1 MILSPFRLTLK
12 PEWLPGLANL
22 ASLPPGIL
30 SAWPDGRGA
39 LLPQEAVDLLI
50 EESALQPSGSPT
62 PVFLAALDLL
72 AAPAANVRLDF
83 SGDSKSFTYR
93 IFFSGLEGE
102 SVSLMEN
109 EAETI
114 ITAPARPADLLA
126 ILRQYTG
133 ESLIQSSALAADL
146 PINEALALAALL
158 DKRRRS
164 LLLTLAAGVGTE
176 TPALTP
182 GAAAE
187 QIAAET
193 TTPQWL
199 TAAFRQAAG
208 VETPPDS
215 DHLAAA
221 LHSLAN
227 RGLAAA
233 FAGGESFILAE
244 TPARLAERLLVVV
257 NTVQLAAARANPEGD
272 VNRAFILIL
281 QDGINDLLLIEPH
294 AGLIHLESI
303 SAAGLLDLVEHYLIH
318 PDALPLPPPHPVVWK
333 LEISTPGALN
343 QVFDLSND
351 LKIGRGSDC
360 EVQIAD
366 PRASRHHALIR
377 LMDGGFILSDLG
389 STNGTYVNHV
399 QIQGAVRLQDGDLI
413 RIGETT
419 LRVSTGRMT
428 GDTTPS
434 VRSPAAEPLPVETP
448 APAEPQAEVE
458 PIPEGPV
465 VEVVPSAEPASE
477 PEAEPVEEAPAGGY
491 EPPAWLQAAE
501 NSNLP
506 EAESLPVE
514 PKAEEAPEVE
524 PEAPA
529 IAEEPLAWLHAAA
542 EPALPESPQPQT
554 AEAVEPTPAVETVEH
569 QPEPEAEMAEE
580 SAGLAETAAGD
591 EQPILGETR
600 AIATEPAE
608 APILGETRAT
618 AVEPPAAGRTPTQQ
632 YCSRCGNVSPMEA
645 RFCGVC
651 GNRLRD

>member
-1 MILSPFRLTLK
+1 MIFSPFRLTLK
-12 PEWLPGLANL
+12 PVWLPGLANL

-39 LLPQEAVDLLI
+39 PLPQEAVDLLV
-50 EESALQPSGSPT
+50 EESALQSSGSPT

-102 SVSLMEN
+102 TVSLMEN
-109 EAETI
+109 EAETVL
-114 ITAPARPADLLA
+114 TVPARPADLLA

-164 LLLTLAAGVGTE
+164 LLLTLAAGVGAE
-176 TPALTP
+176 TGALTP

-187 QIAAET
+187 QVSAET
-193 TTPQWL
+193 NTPQWL
-199 TAAFRQAAG
+199 TAALCRAAG
-208 VETPPDS
+208 VETPPDGN
-215 DHLAAA
+215 HLAAA
-221 LHSLAN
+221 LHSLVN

-257 NTVQLAAARANPEGD
+257 NTLQLAAARANPEGD
-272 VNRAFILIL
+272 VNRAFTLFL

-294 AGLIHLESI
+294 AGLVRLESI

-318 PDALPLPPPHPVVWK
+318 PDALPLPPPHPVTWK
-333 LEISTPGALN
+333 LEVSTPGTPTQIFALA
-343 QVFDLSND
+343 ND
-351 LKIGRGSDC
+351 TKIGRGSDC

-377 LMDGGFILSDLG
+377 LMDGGYILSDLG
-389 STNGTYVNHV
+389 STNGTYANHI
-399 QIQGAVRLQDGDLI
+399 QIQSAVRLQDGDLI

-419 LRVSTGRMT
+419 LRVSAGRIT
-428 GDTTPS
+428 GDTAPS
-434 VRSPAAEPLPVETP
+434 GRGNAAEPSPVEAPAPEKPQEEVESIPEEPEAVVTP
-448 APAEPQAEVE
+448 PAEPAPEPEVE
-458 PIPEGPV
+458 P
-465 VEVVPSAEPASE
+465 AEEIPAS
-477 PEAEPVEEAPAGGY
+477 GY
-491 EPPAWLQAAE
+491 ELPAWLQAAE
-501 NSNLP
+501 NSGQPEPEPLP
-506 EAESLPVE
+506 AESESEEAAEAEPE
-514 PKAEEAPEVE
+514 P
-524 PEAPA
+524 PA
-529 IAEEPLAWLHAAA
+529 VMEEPLAWLHAAA
-542 EPALPESPQPQT
+542 EPAPPESPLPET
-554 AEAVEPTPAVETVEH
+554 AEADEATPEVE
-569 QPEPEAEMAEE
+569 EAEPQPGPLMETAEK
-580 SAGLAETAAGD
+580 SDSPAETAAGD
-591 EQPILGETR
+591 EEPILGETR

-618 AVEPPAAGRTPTQQ
+618 AVESPAAGRTPTQQ
-632 YCSRCGNVSPMEA
+632 ICPRCGNVNPLAA
-645 RFCGVC
+645 RFCGAC
-651 GNRLRD
+651 GNPLQE